1 MSLKIKM
8 KQERDFEPVPEGT
21 YPAICYTIADI
32 GMQYDE
38 KHKKSSSKVIIIW
51 EIVDDDLR
59 IEINGEMKRRAISKK
74 YTASFNS
81 KSNMYKDVRPWI
93 GRDFTQEELEGT
105 FDLGC
110 LIGKPC
116 LISVSNDTGGDGK
129 VYANVSSVMQLP
141 KGVRVGEPENPIV
154 IYDIDESSDEELE
167 KLPEWIQKLIEKS
180 NEANLKKA
188 NSVDVDIDPETGE
201 VKGDLADMVE
211 TE

>member
-8 KQERDFEPVPEGT
+8 KKERDFEPIPEGT

-38 KHKKSSSKVIIIW
+38 MRKKSSCQVIVIW
-51 EIVDDDLR
+51 EIADDDLR
-59 IEINGEMKRRAISKK
+59 IEINEEMKRRAINKW
-74 YTASFNS
+74 YTQSFS
-81 KSNMYKDVRPWI
+81 EKSNLYKDVRGWI
-93 GRDFTQEELEGT
+93 GRDFTSEELEGV
-105 FDLGC
+105 FDLGSLIGTPC
-110 LIGKPC
+110 LIG
-116 LISVSNDTGGDGK
+116 VSNKIKDGK
-129 VYANVSSVMQLP
+129 MQSKVTSVMQLP
-141 KGVRVGEPENPIV
+141 KGMKVEGPENPIV
-154 IYDIDESSDEELE
+154 LYDMDESPKEELE

-188 NSVDVDIDPETGE
+188 NSIEVDIDPETGE